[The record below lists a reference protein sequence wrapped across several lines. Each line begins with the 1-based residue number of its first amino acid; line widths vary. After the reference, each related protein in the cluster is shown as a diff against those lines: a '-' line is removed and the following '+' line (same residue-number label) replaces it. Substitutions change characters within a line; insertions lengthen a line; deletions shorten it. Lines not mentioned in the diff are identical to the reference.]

1 MPNSGLFGQHDFSAP
16 GWDYVLGFSPDQ
28 DWFDRASD
36 VANGYANPW
45 ISGNIFLNQ
54 QVIKDYQQTV
64 DARVTLEPFKDFRVE
79 VEANRR
85 YQENHTEFF
94 KDTLRNAETI
104 IEHVNERDI
113 GSLSVSYFALNTLFG
128 TDIDDLFRT
137 FSENRKVIS
146 ARLAGDN
153 AAQHPDDNFGYKEG
167 YGQFQQDV
175 IIPAFFAAYTGQ
187 DPMET
192 TIYQDARK
200 FKNIMPRPNWRL
212 TYNGLARIKGL
223 DEIFQ
228 NVSITHGYKSN
239 LTINSFN
246 TNFQYDNNDPFG
258 DNNLNPQTN
267 NYYSRFEI
275 PAIVIDE
282 AFTPL
287 LGIDMRM
294 KNGMNMSFDYKK
306 ARRLSFSMLTNELDE
321 NNTTEFTIGFGHRM
335 KDVNIPF
342 LQFGVKKKK
351 KGKKTDQQDAPG
363 ALPGGGRQGQGA
375 AQAND
380 LNIKFDFS
388 FRDDVTV
395 KHTLGQNIPGLRT
408 RGAKTLRIS
417 PSIDY
422 SVNSQLN
429 LRFFVDYNSTVPYT
443 SNGYPI
449 TNIQGGLTVRFS
461 LN

>member
-1 MPNSGLFGQHDFSAP
+1 
-16 GWDYVLGFSPDQ
+16 
-28 DWFDRASD
+28 
-36 VANGYANPW
+36 
-45 ISGNIFLNQ
+45 
-54 QVIKDYQQTV
+54 
-64 DARVTLEPFKDFRVE
+64 
-79 VEANRR
+79 
-85 YQENHTEFF
+85 
-94 KDTLRNAETI
+94 
-104 IEHVNERDI
+104 
-113 GSLSVSYFALNTLFG
+113 
-128 TDIDDLFRT
+128 
-137 FSENRKVIS
+137 
-146 ARLAGDN
+146 
-153 AAQHPDDNFGYKEG
+153 
-167 YGQFQQDV
+167 
-175 IIPAFFAAYTGQ
+175 
-187 DPMET
+187 MET